1 MLSGIIK
8 VILLIVVLA
17 FLAWVGLTCY
27 SNLIAKPNTGQADIP
42 EKEEASYSVSIK
54 NTGNLILTDD
64 YEVHGSEV
72 GSRVFILHGFW
83 ELRGQ
88 DFELVE
94 GDIILDE
101 AIFGEIT
108 IKRR

>member
-1 MLSGIIK
+1 MISGIIK
-8 VILLIVVLA
+8 VIILVAILG

-27 SNLIAKPNTGQADIP
+27 HNLIEKPNIGQTDIP
-42 EKEEASYSVSIK
+42 ERGEASYSVHIK

-64 YEVHGSEV
+64 YEIHGSEV
-72 GSRVFILHGFW
+72 GSRIFILHGFW

-88 DFELVE
+88 DFEFVE
-94 GDIILDE
+94 SDIVLDE